1 MNQSLIRDLI
11 ALNSAMIFLVTM
23 CFIVSFS
30 VEDTCFGFPPTPDS
44 GSEMALFPSPGN
56 SPVHSAFPVHTN
68 DSNFFINGP
77 PSPIDEGIG
86 VDFQRQDNSRK
97 RKVRKY
103 SPGLK

>member
-1 MNQSLIRDLI
+1 MNQSLISVLI
-11 ALNSAMIFLVTM
+11 ALNSTMIFLVTM
-23 CFIVSFS
+23 CFITSFS

-44 GSEMALFPSPGN
+44 GSEMALFPSPCN
-56 SPVHSAFPVHTN
+56 SPEHSTFPVHPN

-97 RKVRKY
+97 RKVSTY
-103 SPGLK
+103 SAGLK